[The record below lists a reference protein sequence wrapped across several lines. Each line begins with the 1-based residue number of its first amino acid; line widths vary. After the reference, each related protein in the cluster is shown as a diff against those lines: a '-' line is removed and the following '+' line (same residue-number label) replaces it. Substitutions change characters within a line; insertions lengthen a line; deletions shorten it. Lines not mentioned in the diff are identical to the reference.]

1 MERTLSIIVPAYNE
15 EANIA
20 ATVAEVTQAIG
31 DRFADYEILVIND
44 GSADGTARVIDAL
57 AQADP
62 HVRAI
67 HNPRNMG
74 FGATYRR
81 GVELAAMNYVGIIP
95 GDNEITG
102 PSIRA
107 SLDLVGAADMVIP
120 FTMNMEVR
128 PYKRRVFS
136 RLYTL
141 IMNML
146 FCCELQYYNGPVIH
160 RSDILKATGINT
172 SGFAFQS
179 TLLVRLIRSGHSFV
193 EVGMYLRPRAGGRS
207 TALRI
212 KNVISVCTAIAKL
225 FKTVHFDEKQRYSSP
240 VNRVQS
246 HDVAKGAGG

>member
-1 MERTLSIIVPAYNE
+1 MERTLSIIIPAFNE

-31 DRFADYEILVIND
+31 DGFADYELLVIND
-44 GSADGTARVIDAL
+44 GSSDGTARVIDAL

-62 HVRAI
+62 HVKAV
-67 HNPRNMG
+67 HNPHNMG

-81 GVELAAMNYVGIIP
+81 GVELARMNYVGIIP
-95 GDNEITG
+95 GDNEIVG
-102 PSIRA
+102 RSIKA
-107 SLDLVGAADMVIP
+107 SLELVGAADMVIP

-179 TLLVRLIRSGHSFV
+179 TLLVRLIRSGHSFI

-207 TALRI
+207 TALRL
-212 KNVISVCTAIAKL
+212 KNVVSVCMAIARL
-225 FKTVHFDEKQRYSSP
+225 AKTVHVDEKQRYSVP
-240 VNRVQS
+240 VNRVLYPG
-246 HDVAKGAGG
+246 DAEGA